1 MTTVGL
7 VKPQGLSIRLF
18 AVVGGGGGGAAAAA
32 ADASVVAAVVVDDE
46 EITVLGSFVSYE

>member
-7 VKPQGLSIRLF
+7 VKPQGLSIHLF
-18 AVVGGGGGGAAAAA
+18 AVVDGGGGGGAAA

-46 EITVLGSFVSYE
+46 GITVLGSFVSYE